1 MEVNIQKK
9 DLTLKGTDNRLYNLT
24 IMKENDEIIFKS
36 NIINNIWDTQYLL
49 NVNLKDFYSISK
61 TFREYKSINNI
72 YSQFFNNI
80 NKEKIGISSND
91 NKIIVYFIVNDN
103 IKVPFILESNE
114 IKIENIIRKICD
126 KMEDIDKLKT
136 ELDNQKM
143 ENINLKNELMK
154 RRNDDEKNILEIKK
168 EIENLKKS
176 INSIGLKNSYDNKLL
191 EEKVKE
197 ITQMKI
203 FENKNKN
210 KKNSENEYK
219 EIIDKVKDL
228 YKIETKIENLIKMS
242 IKNISKSD
250 TYYLVN
256 KKWMKEFKSF
266 YDYDN
271 IIKNNGKINK
281 LFINQRFPDKLNNI
295 DYLNVELDKKI
306 CNDAYVPINF
316 EIFDKK
322 NFDLIIKEINDKNKI
337 KLEIK
342 YYFNIYLGDNK
353 IFIQD
358 NNNKFLYFIYS
369 LNNKEYTLEYI
380 IKFNQN
386 DNIKNFISKCEPNE
400 KFEV

>member
-1 MEVNIQKK
+1 
-9 DLTLKGTDNRLYNLT
+9 
-24 IMKENDEIIFKS
+24 
-36 NIINNIWDTQYLL
+36 
-49 NVNLKDFYSISK
+49 
-61 TFREYKSINNI
+61 
-72 YSQFFNNI
+72 
-80 NKEKIGISSND
+80 
-91 NKIIVYFIVNDN
+91 
-103 IKVPFILESNE
+103 
-114 IKIENIIRKICD
+114 
-126 KMEDIDKLKT
+126 
-136 ELDNQKM
+136 
-143 ENINLKNELMK
+143 MK

-256 KKWMKEFKSF
+256 KKWMKEFKFF

-337 KLEIK
+337 NLEFK
-342 YYFNIYLGDNK
+342 YKFNIYLGDNK

-386 DNIKNFISKCEPNE
+386 DNIKNYISKCEPNE
-400 KFEV
+400 KFEDLIIKYGIKLSSQGDQNLIDDNYNSIGILKNINSKQIQDKKDPNHCLGLQNIGASSYMNTAIQCLCHVPHVKNYFKDKQSVYNDINNKNNKITKEYNKITKNI